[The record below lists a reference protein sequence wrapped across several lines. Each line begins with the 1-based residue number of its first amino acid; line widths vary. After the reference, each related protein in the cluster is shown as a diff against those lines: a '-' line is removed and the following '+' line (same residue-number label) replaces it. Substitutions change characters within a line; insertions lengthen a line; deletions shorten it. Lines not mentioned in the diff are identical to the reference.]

1 MAEPKS
7 ISQAR
12 KMGKSYFIG
21 KDGKRKAAVTKEELD
36 ESADDELVNEVLR
49 RVVARLSKK

>member
-36 ESADDELVNEVLR
+36 ESG
-49 RVVARLSKK
+49 

>member
-36 ESADDELVNEVLR
+36 ES
-49 RVVARLSKK
+49 RLSLRDYLNKQP